1 MRKLGRETSSQAVV
15 NAAPPSG
22 ALETLRMNVPPII
35 YLLVT
40 FLFALAVGKFM
51 L

>member
-1 MRKLGRETSSQAVV
+1 MSKLGRETSSQPVV
-15 NAAPPSG
+15 TAAAPSG
-22 ALETLRMNVPPII
+22 PLETLRMNVPPII
-35 YLLVT
+35 YLLIT